1 MAITAAAEAAAL
13 VVGDDATLAW
23 LVPLLVLACCCCASC
38 TALCCWCRKT
48 PSGRRAWRTYA
59 VGTRPTDDTRMR
71 RQWDWSDATAVG
83 ASKEAQAVKPPAKVQ
98 GARKQGA
105 HSDVPYG
112 HS

>member
-1 MAITAAAEAAAL
+1 MRFVST
-13 VVGDDATLAW
+13 
-23 LVPLLVLACCCCASC
+23 LLVL
-38 TALCCWCRKT
+38 TTLLT
-48 PSGRRAWRTYA
+48 
-59 VGTRPTDDTRMR
+59 
-71 RQWDWSDATAVG
+71 VG